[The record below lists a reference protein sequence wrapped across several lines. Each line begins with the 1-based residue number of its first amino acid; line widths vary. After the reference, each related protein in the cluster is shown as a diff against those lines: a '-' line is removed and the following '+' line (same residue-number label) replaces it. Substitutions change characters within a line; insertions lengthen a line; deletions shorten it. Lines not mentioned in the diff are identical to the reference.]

1 MLALFITGA
10 GAALHGENMQ
20 SLKID
25 VAFPLLDIDYIIE
38 YIKIVE
44 DEKKEKED
52 KQAEEEAEAEEEAK
66 EEERKT
72 GWEETM
78 DHEGEEDG
86 DIGPTRPDTPP
97 KKPRVMGPV
106 MPPSFRPESDKDEEE
121 DSHDDEDD
129 SDDDYGPSLPPP
141 ASASSA
147 VQQHETSTEPIPS
160 KADSK
165 PEVVQRDDWMLKPPD
180 QLGLSAR
187 MDPTKL
193 KNRKFNTGN
202 PARPAASK
210 AGGPSNTWTETV
222 EEKRKR
228 LQNEV
233 MGIQAPAAAST
244 ASEPDAGKA
253 LAAER
258 AEKMSKHVREYNEKN
273 RNKSLY
279 SQHKAGTEE
288 QEKDDPSAR
297 AFDKEKDI
305 RAPSKI
311 SHSQRREMLNKA
323 ADFNSRFS
331 GGSFL

>member
-1 MLALFITGA
+1 MGGNYGPA
-10 GAALHGENMQ
+10 M
-20 SLKID
+20 SRKRK
-25 VAFPLLDIDYIIE
+25 LDS
-38 YIKIVE
+38 
-44 DEKKEKED
+44 
-52 KQAEEEAEAEEEAK
+52 
-66 EEERKT
+66 
-72 GWEETM
+72 
-78 DHEGEEDG
+78 EGEEDG
-86 DIGPTRPDTPP
+86 DIGPARPDTPP

-106 MPPSFRPESDKDEEE
+106 MPPSFRPESGKDEEE
-121 DSHDDEDD
+121 GSQDDEDD

-141 ASASSA
+141 GSSSSA
-147 VQQHETSTEPIPS
+147 VQHETPTEPIPS
-160 KADSK
+160 KPASK
-165 PEVVQRDDWMLKPPD
+165 PETVQRDDWMLKPPD

-279 SQHKAGTEE
+279 SQHKASTEE

>member
-1 MLALFITGA
+1 MA
-10 GAALHGENMQ
+10 GAYGPVMPPKRKLDSEEGDE
-20 SLKID
+20 D
-25 VAFPLLDIDYIIE
+25 V
-38 YIKIVE
+38 
-44 DEKKEKED
+44 
-52 KQAEEEAEAEEEAK
+52 
-66 EEERKT
+66 
-72 GWEETM
+72 
-78 DHEGEEDG
+78 
-86 DIGPTRPDTPP
+86 GPARPDTPP
-97 KKPRVMGPV
+97 KRTRVMGPALP
-106 MPPSFRPESDKDEEE
+106 PPSSRPESDKDEDDDE
-121 DSHDDEDD
+121 DEEDD
-129 SDDDYGPSLPPP
+129 SDDEYGPSLPPP
-141 ASASSA
+141 ASSTSA
-147 VQQHETSTEPIPS
+147 VKHETPTEPIPGS
-160 KADSK
+160 AEPE
-165 PEVVQRDDWMLKPPD
+165 PEVIKRDDWMLKPPD
-180 QLGLSAR
+180 QLNLSAR

-202 PARPAASK
+202 PARPGASK

-233 MGIQAPAAAST
+233 MGIQAPAAASA
-244 ASEPDAGKA
+244 ASEQDPAKA

-258 AEKMSKHVREYNEKN
+258 AEKMSKHIREYNENN

-279 SQHKAGTEE
+279 SQHKTSAEE

>member
-1 MLALFITGA
+1 MPP
-10 GAALHGENMQ
+10 
-20 SLKID
+20 KRK
-25 VAFPLLDIDYIIE
+25 LDSE
-38 YIKIVE
+38 S
-44 DEKKEKED
+44 
-52 KQAEEEAEAEEEAK
+52 
-66 EEERKT
+66 
-72 GWEETM
+72 
-78 DHEGEEDG
+78 EGDG
-86 DIGPTRPDTPP
+86 DIGPARPETPP
-97 KKPRVMGPV
+97 KRARVMGPA
-106 MPPSFRPESDKDEEE
+106 MPPSFRPESDKDEEQ
-121 DSHDDEDD
+121 DSQDDEDE

-141 ASASSA
+141 ASSSSA
-147 VQQHETSTEPIPS
+147 VQHETPTEPIPS
-160 KADSK
+160 QPASK

-258 AEKMSKHVREYNEKN
+258 AEKMSKHVREYNVSATSHIYIYLSELLAKLHANQQEKN

-279 SQHKAGTEE
+279 SQHKASTEE

>member
-1 MLALFITGA
+1 MKSKKSKFPA
-10 GAALHGENMQ
+10 EKKYQ
-20 SLKID
+20 QLKID
-25 VAFPLLDIDYIIE
+25 VAFPLWDVRLYNRIELVTCKSISKLLKTKRRKKKINKQKKKQKIKKKKKKKDRMGGNYGPAMPPKRKLDSE
-38 YIKIVE
+38 S
-44 DEKKEKED
+44 
-52 KQAEEEAEAEEEAK
+52 
-66 EEERKT
+66 
-72 GWEETM
+72 
-78 DHEGEEDG
+78 EEDG
-86 DIGPTRPDTPP
+86 DIGPARPDTPP

-106 MPPSFRPESDKDEEE
+106 MPPSFRPESDKDKEE

-141 ASASSA
+141 ASSSSA
-147 VQQHETSTEPIPS
+147 VQQHETPTEPIPS
-160 KADSK
+160 RADSK
-165 PEVVQRDDWMLKPPD
+165 PEVIQRDDWMLKPPD

-258 AEKMSKHVREYNEKN
+258 AEKMSKHVREYNVSCHLSYIYILLLLVTYYLSELLAKLLVN
-273 RNKSLY
+273 
-279 SQHKAGTEE
+279 Q
-288 QEKDDPSAR
+288 
-297 AFDKEKDI
+297 
-305 RAPSKI
+305 
-311 SHSQRREMLNKA
+311 
-323 ADFNSRFS
+323 
-331 GGSFL
+331 

>member
-1 MLALFITGA
+1 MG
-10 GAALHGENMQ
+10 GNYGPVMPP
-20 SLKID
+20 KRK
-25 VAFPLLDIDYIIE
+25 LDS
-38 YIKIVE
+38 
-44 DEKKEKED
+44 
-52 KQAEEEAEAEEEAK
+52 
-66 EEERKT
+66 
-72 GWEETM
+72 
-78 DHEGEEDG
+78 EGEEDG
-86 DIGPTRPDTPP
+86 DIGPARPDTPP
-97 KKPRVMGPV
+97 KKARVMGPM
-106 MPPSFRPESDKDEEE
+106 MPPSARPDSDKDEDDEE
-121 DSHDDEDD
+121 DE

-141 ASASSA
+141 ASSSSA
-147 VQQHETSTEPIPS
+147 IKPEAPTQPIPS
-160 KADSK
+160 APASK
-165 PEVVQRDDWMLKPPD
+165 PEVIQRDDWMLKPPD
-180 QLGLSAR
+180 QLDLSAR

-233 MGIQAPAAAST
+233 MGIQAPAAASA

-253 LAAER
+253 LATER

-279 SQHKAGTEE
+279 SQHKASTEE